1 MQGSQRTPASGS
13 FGGRGPD
20 PGSARG
26 RVCHKLEHQAIG
38 GVRGQGALQQAAPG
52 PKGQGRGKKRGR
64 QRRRPKSREGSTNR
78 D

>member
-38 GVRGQGALQQAAPG
+38 GVRGQGALQRAAAGPG
-52 PKGQGRGKKRGR
+52 CRDGCKKRGAPSLAP
-64 QRRRPKSREGSTNR
+64 QV
-78 D
+78 